1 MAICRY
7 SAGYDEILE
16 GNIMKIINLVED
28 TKGNELCE
36 YEHGLSFYIETE
48 NHKLLVDTG
57 ATDMSLRNAKKLG
70 IDLSKVDT
78 VVLSHGHYDHSGGIM
93 PFSKLNSS
101 AKIYMRD
108 NVDGEYYNLK
118 DNKEKYIGI
127 DKNIMNLSQCVL
139 VAEDIKID
147 DELYI
152 FTGVKGNKYP
162 AKGNLMLKE
171 KKEDGFIQDAFTH
184 EQFLVISCASKKI
197 LISGCAHNGIINI
210 LDRYFDI
217 YSSYPDI
224 VISGFHMIQKDD
236 YTNGDVG
243 RIKNTAVELLKT
255 NAMFY
260 SGHCTGQE
268 AFDIMKEIMQDK
280 LIQIHSGDVII

>member
-1 MAICRY
+1 MRIV
-7 SAGYDEILE
+7 
-16 GNIMKIINLVED
+16 NLVED

-36 YEHGLSFYIETE
+36 FEHGLSFYVETE

-57 ATDMSLRNAKKLG
+57 ATNMFLRNAKKLG

-78 VVLSHGHYDHSGGIM
+78 VILSHGHYDHSGGIM
-93 PFSKLNSS
+93 PFSEINSS
-101 AKIYMRD
+101 AKIYMRE

-127 DKNIMNLSQCVL
+127 DKDIIKLPQCVF

-152 FTGVKGNKYP
+152 FTGIEGNRYP

-171 KKEDGFIQDAFTH
+171 KKEDSYIQDTFSH
-184 EQFLVISCASKKI
+184 EQYLVISYESKKI
-197 LISGCAHNGIINI
+197 LISGCAHKGIVNI
-210 LDRYFDI
+210 LDRYYEI
-217 YSSYPDI
+217 YKNYPDI
-224 VISGFHMIQKDD
+224 VISGFHMIQKDT
-236 YTNGDVG
+236 YTDDDVA

-255 NAMFY
+255 GAKFY

-268 AFDIMKEIMQDK
+268 AFDIMKEIMGNM
-280 LIQIHSGDVII
+280 LIQIHSGDSLL